1 MQNDKDKRISD
12 LESQLAERDIA
23 LDEIKQRMAEYAAR
37 IEAFDKDLSNLRRT
51 VPEFPTVAIF
61 AFANC
66 IEKIITDVPN
76 LVCVLL
82 DDDLDSLGGVG
93 IAPEDM
99 PLVLVPLPEGS
110 DVWAYS
116 FEKAQYDPNTVSHIV
131 SSTGVSLADVLDA
144 LDALENND
152 QSQEP

>member
-1 MQNDKDKRISD
+1 MLR
-12 LESQLAERDIA
+12 AF
-23 LDEIKQRMAEYAAR
+23 
-37 IEAFDKDLSNLRRT
+37 EAFDKDLSNLRAM
-51 VPEFPTVAIF
+51 PKFPTVVIF

-82 DDDLDSLGGVG
+82 DDDLDSLGSVG

-131 SSTGVSLADVLDA
+131 SSTGVSLTDVLDA

-152 QSQEP
+152 QSLEP

>member
-1 MQNDKDKRISD
+1 MQNDKDKRIAD
-12 LESQLAERDIA
+12 LEAQLAERDVA
-23 LDEIKQRMAEYAAR
+23 LGEINQRMAEYAAR
-37 IEAFDKDLSNLRRT
+37 IEALDKALSNLRRA
-51 VPEFPTVAIF
+51 VPAFPTVAIF

-82 DDDLDSLGGVG
+82 DDDLDSLGSVG

-110 DVWAYS
+110 NVWTYS

-131 SSTGVSLADVLDA
+131 RSTGVSLADA
-144 LDALENND
+144 LDPLENND
-152 QSQEP
+152 Q